1 MMKKLTQLAV
11 IIAAVTTQCAFAQEA
26 ATPAVTGTNQATCAK
41 GHHGEKG
48 KRLEHMVKDLGLTDQ
63 QKAQVEGIFKS
74 QHPAMKAI
82 RENPSLSKE
91 QKREQIKPIMEST
104 KQQISAILTPEQ
116 REKWEGM
123 RKK

>member
-11 IIAAVTTQCAFAQEA
+11 IIAAVTTQYAFAQEA
-26 ATPAVTGTNQATCAK
+26 APAVTGTSQATCAK

-48 KRLEHMVKDLGLTDQ
+48 KRLEHMVQELGLTDQ

-74 QHPAMKAI
+74 QHPALKAI
-82 RENPSLSKE
+82 RENPSLTKE
-91 QKREQIKPIMEST
+91 QKREQMKPIMESI
-104 KQQISAILTPEQ
+104 KQQINAFLTPEQ